1 MKKLNKEDLVMK
13 KEGRKMTWAIGLI
26 AGLGVLSIAYAA
38 LSSTLQINGDT
49 TKINTHGVEFV
60 KGKGYA
66 IGDDTKID
74 EGGNVTPAITDESKF
89 NEAPANAL
97 AKLGTCEIGTLSE
110 SDLNGL
116 ATNGTAGV
124 NRVRN
129 NDKMIIKG
137 TELYEWGSYVVYKLD
152 LQNFASNNMKLT
164 SAPDV
169 TVSTSDD
176 LTPNERVEVKLYSD
190 STCKNELAAWQDGD
204 ATTGNDKGNWLAKAT
219 TADAG
224 GAKTDGGTTSWYVKV
239 YYNQYSKGASPAWEL
254 KDGTFT
260 FTVAPVWE
268 AA

>member
-1 MKKLNKEDLVMK
+1 MK

-60 KGKGYA
+60 KGEGYA
-66 IGDDTKID
+66 IGDDTEGSKISFKKA
-74 EGGNVTPAITDESKF
+74 EE
-89 NEAPANAL
+89 NEAKAKAL
-97 AKLGTCEIGTLSE
+97 GKLGKCDIYTLGDADNIE
-110 SDLNGL
+110 R
-116 ATNGTAGV
+116 A
-124 NRVRN
+124 RK
-129 NDKMIIKG
+129 NDKMTISG